1 MSAGMTVAWQWHG
14 SAWQCSGMAVH
25 GSAVHGSAVHGSG
38 SAVAWQYHLDILL
51 YIVSTALW
59 QALLKP
65 HELALCEGASQAMKV
80 RALVRVSAQA
90 CLHTAATNCQQH
102 TFIDTL

>member
-25 GSAVHGSAVHGSG
+25 GSAVHGSG

-51 YIVSTALW
+51 YIVNTALW

-90 CLHTAATNCQQH
+90 CLHTAATYDISNILSSQHCQA
-102 TFIDTL
+102 L